1 MYFTFVGKFIIRDF
15 KGLYFLQMYEFKMKN
30 EEWRSQNFFIR
41 IVNLARAGVSN
52 GELKPDE
59 SVMHI
64 PTFVSRTICIGMRI

>member
-1 MYFTFVGKFIIRDF
+1 
-15 KGLYFLQMYEFKMKN
+15 MYEFKMKN

-41 IVNLARAGVSN
+41 MVNLARAGVSN

-64 PTFVSRTICIGMRI
+64 PAFVSGTICIGMRI